1 MFQNLV
7 KREVEEELGP
17 WEGTELQN
25 GLADKRIAVGVK
37 ASLKNYE
44 GNTNAHDYAG
54 SFFKF

>member
-37 ASLKNYE
+37 ASLKN
-44 GNTNAHDYAG
+44 
-54 SFFKF
+54 

>member
-1 MFQNLV
+1 M
-7 KREVEEELGP
+7 KEELGP
-17 WEGTELQN
+17 GEGTELQN

-44 GNTNAHDYAG
+44 GNTNAHDYTG